1 MPSAKATVDI
11 DLRPDEL
18 WQVIGGFGSLPDW
31 IPEVSQSRLA
41 DGGRVRYLHDPLGR
55 TFVEKLERYDAAARS
70 YSYSIVESP
79 IAVSD
84 YLATITVTPINGGR
98 ESHVEWSTRFT
109 PAGISEQQARET
121 FEGIFSSG
129 LKELASRYNGEA
141 Q

>member
-11 DLRPDEL
+11 NLSPDEL
-18 WQVIGGFGSLPDW
+18 WQIIGGFGSLPDW
-31 IPEVSQSRLA
+31 IPDICQSRLA

-84 YLATITVTPINGGR
+84 YLATITVTPTNGGQG
-98 ESHVEWSTRFT
+98 SHVEWSTRFT
-109 PAGISEQQARET
+109 SVGISEQQARET
-121 FEGIFSSG
+121 FEGIFSTG
-129 LKELASRYNGEA
+129 LKELASRYNGR
-141 Q
+141 